1 MLLTYADTREPCR
14 CWIESSSADQW
25 LIAQLVVRLVES
37 GRIASESAHPDALA
51 SGIDNHRIHG
61 ATQRVFSL
69 RLGGVSAPMAQV
81 VGGRYREETW

>member
-14 CWIESSSADQW
+14 CRIESSSADQW

-37 GRIASESAHPDALA
+37 GRIASESAHPALA
-51 SGIDNHRIHG
+51 SGIDNHRIHA
-61 ATQRVFSL
+61 ATQRAFSL
-69 RLGGVSAPMAQV
+69 RLGGLSAPMAQV